1 MAILWRRNIL
11 KISKAILTLIF
22 GGPIFFF
29 LLIYCLLLDL
39 KYRINALYFSP
50 KNSLPSIHP
59 QQIVFVTYAPWR
71 GIFTRHLH
79 ITQKLSNYYNV
90 LYCQLISISTL
101 ICHPSSVK
109 ALGYQSISPKIN
121 YQGILI
127 LPWDGRVKII
137 SSINK
142 FIILS
147 IMRSKLKALHFSSF
161 ILWIWEPHRHYLIGE
176 LGERYAIYDIVDEYS
191 ELLGP
196 SEVIQKLENKIL
208 DKVDLIFTGTDAL
221 FQTRRKMHPNIFF
234 LPGGVDYQLFAKAN
248 FQNMSTEIKHIKELI
263 NQPIIGFYGMLDDR
277 IDVELL
283 EALAAKHPEW
293 NLLLIGPQ
301 EADFSPLKKFTN
313 VHFLGKKEYTE
324 LPGLLHDFDVAIIPY
339 KLNKLTQHINPNKML
354 ELLAAEKPVVSTYL
368 PDVEKLYGDIAY
380 IGKNKDEFI
389 RKIEYVLKHKD
400 KERIE
405 KGRILA
411 QKNSWE
417 VTIKKIN
424 SLIESKVKGG

>member
-1 MAILWRRNIL
+1 MAILWCRNIL
-11 KISKAILTLIF
+11 KVSKTILTIIF
-22 GGPIFFF
+22 GGPLFFF
-29 LLIYCLLLDL
+29 LLLYCLLLRL
-39 KYRINALYFSP
+39 KCGIKVLYFSP
-50 KNSLPSIHP
+50 KKPLPSIQP

-79 ITQKLSNYYNV
+79 ISRKLSNYYNV

-101 ICHPSSVK
+101 ICHPGIVK
-109 ALGYQSISPKIN
+109 ELRHKRISPKIS
-121 YQGILI
+121 YLGILI
-127 LPWDGRVKII
+127 LPWDGRMKII

-142 FIILS
+142 FLILS
-147 IMRSKLKALHFSSF
+147 IIKSKLTELHYSSF

-176 LGERYAIYDIVDEYS
+176 LGERYAVYDIVDEYS

-196 SEVIQKLENKIL
+196 SATVHNLENKIL
-208 DKVDLIFTGTDAL
+208 DKVDLVFTGTYAL
-221 FQTRRKMHPNIFF
+221 FQARKKAHTNIFF
-234 LPGGVDYQLFAKAN
+234 LPGGVDYELFAKVD
-248 FQNMSTEIKHIKELI
+248 FQKIPAEIKDIN
-263 NQPIIGFYGMLDDR
+263 NQPIIGFYGMLDGR
-277 IDVELL
+277 IDIELL
-283 EALAAKHPEW
+283 QTMAVEHPEW

-301 EADFSPLKKFTN
+301 EADFSPLKKLTN

-324 LPGLLHDFDVAIIPY
+324 LPGLLHNFDVAIIPY

-354 ELLAAEKPVVSTYL
+354 ELLAAGKPVVSTYL
-368 PDVEKLYGDIAY
+368 PDVEKLYADIVY
-380 IGKNKDEFI
+380 IGKNKDEFV

-405 KGRILA
+405 KGRIFA

-424 SLIESKVKGG
+424 SLIEKK